1 MIDPP
6 PPVEAAGSSLLYS
19 TEFYTLVKQHLKPGG
34 IVQVWFPG
42 GEPVMGQAVI
52 RSTQESFPYVRGF
65 SSIAGSG
72 IHLLA
77 SMDPIKVP
85 TPEQLTACMPA
96 AAKKDLL
103 EWSLSQDL
111 PGYLGL
117 VVVREIPLKSA
128 LNLNPKIEITDD
140 HPFNEYF
147 LRRRLGLSWR

>member
-1 MIDPP
+1 
-6 PPVEAAGSSLLYS
+6 
-19 TEFYTLVKQHLKPGG
+19 
-34 IVQVWFPG
+34 
-42 GEPVMGQAVI
+42 
-52 RSTQESFPYVRGF
+52 
-65 SSIAGSG
+65 
-72 IHLLA
+72 
-77 SMDPIKVP
+77 MDPIKVP

-117 VVVREIPLKSA
+117 VVVREIPLKNV

-147 LRRRLGLSWR
+147 LLRRLGLSWR